1 MQISD
6 AATDVIERA
15 YNAAVRFNPAIKIRI
30 YRRKGEVQTGFADAP
45 EEGDEVVMHEGM
57 VLYVAADV
65 GDGLLDTT
73 AQHDHLVV
81 RPI

>member
-1 MQISD
+1 MEISD
-6 AATDVIERA
+6 AAAEVLERA
-15 YNAAVRFNPAIKIRI
+15 YNAAARFNPGIKIRI
-30 YRRKGEVQTGFADAP
+30 FRRKGEIETGFTDAP

-73 AQHDHLVV
+73 AQHDHLIV
-81 RPI
+81 RRA